1 MPCYHTTY
9 HSMVILIPVLTS
21 MVGKVKLLLR
31 KPGRLQMIVVLE
43 SIIVVIVQQVAD
55 LIKADPRE
63 IIFTSG
69 ATESNNVAIKV
80 IDVQ

>member
-9 HSMVILIPVLTS
+9 HSMVILILVLTN

-31 KPGRLQMIVVLE
+31 RPERLQMIVVLE
-43 SIIVVIVQQVAD
+43 SIIVVVQQVAD